1 MQPPEDL
8 VKVSGTKAELNTVVS
23 YRSLREAD
31 VWSEALL
38 KDLSN
43 ESGLGDAYRSL
54 GLTRV
59 SFWMQR
65 NPDAAVV
72 MWEGID
78 TDTLFER
85 ISVSPNPVLGKWRG
99 LLRMWSGPEEADS
112 YWDASRHKL
121 FSWAADEQ
129 GADSEVTIHRDPAQL
144 EAYREFCLDLQQD
157 PSLMSLLARVRQR
170 QGFTRIEAW
179 HQHMNGSDLVL
190 VLREAHDL
198 DAAMSQLVAED
209 NEFDKRVMELL
220 RGSLL
225 QQSPP
230 PSPAKLLTRCRPKTC
245 CVEQHRRYSQDDS
258 GVAYVGRKT
267 AARSEF

>member
-1 MQPPEDL
+1 MPRLTARRSVCGWNTASLRDAATEEFA
-8 VKVSGTKAELNTVVS
+8 KVSDKAEVNTVVS
-23 YRSLREAD
+23 CRSLWKAD

-38 KDLSN
+38 KDLSS

-72 MWEGID
+72 MWEG
-78 TDTLFER
+78 TETETLFER

-99 LLRMWSGPEEADS
+99 LLRIWSGPEEADS
-112 YWDASRHKL
+112 YWDASHHRL
-121 FSWAADEQ
+121 FSWTTDEQ

-144 EAYREFCLDLQQD
+144 EAYRDFCLDLQQD
-157 PSLMSLLARVRQR
+157 PSLMSLLDRVRQR

-179 HQHMNGSDLVL
+179 HQHMDGSDLVL

-198 DAAMSQLVAED
+198 NAAMAQFVAED
-209 NEFDKRVMELL
+209 NDFDKRVMELL
-220 RGSLL
+220 RGSVLRS
-225 QQSPP
+225 SPQP
-230 PSPAKLLTRCRPKTC
+230 PAKLL
-245 CVEQHRRYSQDDS
+245 
-258 GVAYVGRKT
+258 
-267 AARSEF
+267 ARWQA